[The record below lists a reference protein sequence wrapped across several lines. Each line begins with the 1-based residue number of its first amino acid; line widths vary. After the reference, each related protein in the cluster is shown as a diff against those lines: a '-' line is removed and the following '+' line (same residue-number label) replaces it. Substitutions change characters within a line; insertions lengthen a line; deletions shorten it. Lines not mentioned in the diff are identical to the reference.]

1 MSELSVQST
10 QAHTD
15 PAKGR
20 RNTAP
25 YVAIIAAA
33 VVALACIG
41 VSTAVMF
48 VLIDEVPWHHLWEHL
63 LSNAPTL
70 LTIA

>member
-1 MSELSVQST
+1 MSELGVQST
-10 QAHTD
+10 QAHTA
-15 PAKGR
+15 PIVGR

-33 VVALACIG
+33 VVGLACIG
-41 VSTAVMF
+41 ASAAVMF

-63 LSNAPTL
+63 LSNALTL
-70 LTIA
+70 VTVA